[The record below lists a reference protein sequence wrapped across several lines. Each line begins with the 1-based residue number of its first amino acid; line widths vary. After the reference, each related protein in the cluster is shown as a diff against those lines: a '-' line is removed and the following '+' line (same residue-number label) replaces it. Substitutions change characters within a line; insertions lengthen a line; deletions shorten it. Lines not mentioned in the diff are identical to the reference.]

1 VGGWVGIPALFAED
15 AHLLASFLSPVVIS
29 QAAEG
34 HHLSHSLEWT
44 LMGILLAFILV
55 AIVFTSKLFGK
66 QFKGENTTEGFP
78 GFLANKW
85 YVDELYEAI
94 VVKPINWISSFLSR
108 VVDNKLIDGVVNGVG
123 KGVQF
128 SARQLRLLQSGQVGS
143 YILIMMIAIIL
154 FFIFQLFWKL

>member
-1 VGGWVGIPALFAED
+1 MGGVLVLILVMIV
-15 AHLLASFLSPVVIS
+15 LASKKFAKENIDTAEPTGFSAVLS
-29 QAAEG
+29 
-34 HHLSHSLEWT
+34 
-44 LMGILLAFILV
+44 
-55 AIVFTSKLFGK
+55 
-66 QFKGENTTEGFP
+66 
-78 GFLANKW
+78 NKW
-85 YVDELYEAI
+85 YVDEIYEAI

-108 VVDNKLIDGVVNGVG
+108 VVDNKLIDGLVNGVG